1 VIVREL
7 PDGRLLCANQTSHA
21 HMAAEFIRHWGGD
34 GKGDFA
40 PLPLFDLT
48 LLATAQHDN
57 GWHEWEAAPL
67 LRADG
72 FPMDFLHWGNALG
85 KLDLWRRGIAR
96 AWAQHPC
103 ASVLV
108 GQHARLLYVE
118 FPNDRL
124 PPDVQ
129 AATDAFNAE
138 QDAAVDVARTLFAGD
153 AEMTRW
159 LAPASVEA
167 HARLLQFGDFAS
179 LQVAMPWAQRRVL
192 RRCPLDDR
200 GGFTEIAMEH
210 TWGHGAGEITFD
222 PWPYSVDAFTV
233 AIHGRVL
240 TQRTFATEAEYN
252 AALATAPMLRLTWRV
267 SRPA

>member
-21 HMAAEFIRHWGGD
+21 HMAAQFLRHWGNA
-34 GKGDFA
+34 DFA

-57 GWHEWEAAPL
+57 GWHEWEAAPH

-72 FPMDFLHWGNALG
+72 LPMDFLHWGDALG
-85 KLDLWRRGIAR
+85 KIDLWRRGIAR

-103 ASVLV
+103 AGVLV
-108 GQHARLLYVE
+108 GQHARLLYEE
-118 FPNDRL
+118 FPNDQL

-129 AATDAFNAE
+129 AATNAFNAE
-138 QDAAVDVARTLFAGD
+138 QDAAVDAACALFTGD
-153 AEMTRW
+153 LDISRW

-167 HARLLQFGDFAS
+167 HARLLQFGDFTS
-179 LQVAMPWAQRRVL
+179 LQVAMPWAPRRVL
-192 RRCPLDDR
+192 RRCPLDGR
-200 GGFTEIAMEH
+200 GGFTEIVMEH
-210 TWGHGAGEITFD
+210 TWENGTGEITFD
-222 PWPYSVDAFTV
+222 PWPYGVDAFTV

-240 TQRTFATEAEYN
+240 DRRTFAGEAEYH
-252 AALATAPMLRLTWRV
+252 AALASSSMLRLTWAVHR
-267 SRPA
+267 